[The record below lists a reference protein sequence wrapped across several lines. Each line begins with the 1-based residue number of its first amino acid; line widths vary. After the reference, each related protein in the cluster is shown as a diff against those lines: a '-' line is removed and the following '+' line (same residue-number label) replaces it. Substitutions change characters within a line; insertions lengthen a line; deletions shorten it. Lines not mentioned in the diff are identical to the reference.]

1 MRKGNIA
8 NVKIEENKQKTV
20 NVSQFEILLAL
31 EREIV
36 EEKRS
41 VDLMGLEGKSHQLF
55 FTVPMNGRDPLP

>member
-36 EEKRS
+36 EEKKS
-41 VDLMGLEGKSHQLF
+41 VDLMGLEGKSYQLF

>member
-41 VDLMGLEGKSHQLF
+41 VEKGDWRRGVVYPCTFEGCKC
-55 FTVPMNGRDPLP
+55 T